1 MLKLGMYMLRDAAL
15 SDEERLRIM
24 KSTGFD
30 FVCLGTSPYAD
41 GDLAATVALCERLDI
56 PVENVHLTGAKT
68 TLIWNETADGDEI
81 ADRYCREI
89 EYVSSL
95 GVKTGIAHVTW
106 GRSAVPPVNETA
118 LRRYERIADCAEKN
132 GFVLA
137 LENSVYPEYLY
148 AVMERLRG
156 RRSIGHCFDSGH
168 RNAYAP
174 NEDFLGRLGDRLAA
188 THLQDNNGIGDLHV
202 FPFDGCAPWAEIAAS
217 LAKCPYSREKIC
229 AEVSS
234 EIYRKMPGLTADEVR
249 AAIDRMAVAHDP
261 HLVRVYDGGFSIYEN
276 LNYAQ
281 RVERLYV
288 AMARISDMIG
298 AEVK

>member
-1 MLKLGMYMLRDAAL
+1 MLKLGMYLLRDESL

-30 FVCLGTSPYAD
+30 FVCLGMPPYAD
-41 GDLAATVALCERLDI
+41 GDLAATVSLCGRLGI
-56 PVENVHLTGAKT
+56 PVENVHLSGTKT
-68 TLIWNETADGDEI
+68 TLIWNEGDEGDAI

-106 GRSAVPPVNETA
+106 GKSAPAPINETA
-118 LRRYERIADCAEKN
+118 LCRYERIAECAEKN

-148 AVMERLRG
+148 AVMERVRG
-156 RRSIGHCFDSGH
+156 SRGIGYCFDSGH
-168 RNAYAP
+168 RNAFSP
-174 NEDFLGRLGDRLAA
+174 DEDYLGKFGDILAA
-188 THLQDNNGIGDLHV
+188 THLQDNNGKNDLHV
-202 FPFDGCAPWAEIAAS
+202 YPFDGCAPWDEIAEG
-217 LAKCPYSREKIC
+217 LAACPFAREKIC

-234 EIYRKMPGLTADEVR
+234 DSFRKMPGLTADDVR
-249 AAIDRMAVAHDP
+249 ASIDRMAVAHDP

-281 RVERLYV
+281 RIERLYV
-288 AMARISDMIG
+288 AMARISDMIE
-298 AEVK
+298 AKAK

>member
-1 MLKLGMYMLRDAAL
+1 MLKLGMYLLRDATL

-24 KSTGFD
+24 RSTGFD

-56 PVENVHLTGAKT
+56 PVENVHLTGSKT
-68 TLIWNETADGDEI
+68 SLIWNEGDEGEAI

-106 GRSAVPPVNETA
+106 GKSAVAPINETA
-118 LRRYERIADCAEKN
+118 LCRYERIAECAEKN

-148 AVMERLRG
+148 AVMDRVRG
-156 RRSIGHCFDSGH
+156 SRGIGYCFDSGH
-168 RNAYAP
+168 RNAFAP
-174 NEDFLGRLGDRLAA
+174 TEDFLGRFGDILAA
-188 THLQDNNGIGDLHV
+188 THLQDNNGKNDLHV
-202 FPFDGCAPWAEIAAS
+202 YPFDGCSDWNEIAAS
-217 LAKCPYSREKIC
+217 LAKCPFAREKIC

-234 EIYRKMPGLTADEVR
+234 DSFRKMPGLSADEVR
-249 AAIDRMAVAHDP
+249 ATVDRMAVAHDP
-261 HLVRVYDGGFSIYEN
+261 HLFRAYDGGFAIYES
-276 LNYAQ
+276 LTYAQ
-281 RVERLYV
+281 RIERLYV
-288 AMARISDMIG
+288 AMARISDMIE
-298 AEVK
+298 AEAK